1 MTPLVCFV
9 GDLSEASLKPNPE
22 EVAEVF
28 TIPLLSL
35 LQRKNWIHREGFAPI
50 FVGGPHVIWGL
61 SGYILERFVKDILSQ
76 YHVGP

>member
-1 MTPLVCFV
+1 MTPLVCFI
-9 GDLSEASLKPNPE
+9 GDLTDSHLKPNPA

-28 TIPLLSL
+28 TIPLMTL
-35 LQRKNWIHREGFAPI
+35 LQRKNWIHREDLAPI

-61 SGYILERFVKDILSQ
+61 SGYILERFAKDILSQ